1 MGRRRFAVS
10 SGLGPVTHTLT
21 LPIRT
26 KGPNGS
32 HGHWSVLAR
41 RRKRERSWAR
51 QACPRFA
58 LPAVVTLT
66 RLSAGTL
73 DDDNLRGALK
83 GVRDGIADAL
93 GVPDNDPRVR
103 WAYAQAKCPRG
114 QAGVRID
121 LEPSTEPSP

>member
-1 MGRRRFAVS
+1 M
-10 SGLGPVTHTLT
+10 THSLI
-21 LPIRT
+21 LPIQT

-51 QACPRFA
+51 QACPR
-58 LPAVVTLT
+58 LSPPCTVTLT

-83 GVRDGIADAL
+83 GVRDGVADAL

-103 WAYAQAKCPRG
+103 WAYAQARCPRG
-114 QAGVRID
+114 QYGVRID
-121 LEPSTEPSP
+121 LEPNTEQSP